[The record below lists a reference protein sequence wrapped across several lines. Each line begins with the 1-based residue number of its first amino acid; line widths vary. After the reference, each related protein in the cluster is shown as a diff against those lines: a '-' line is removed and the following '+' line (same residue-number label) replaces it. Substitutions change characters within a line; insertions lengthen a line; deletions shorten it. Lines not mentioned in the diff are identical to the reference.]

1 MNSKITYLVKLFAR
15 FKKIML
21 IRTISAG
28 YLDSPQEAVALSN
41 SCYQYHLFC
50 PLGPRMVLVGGSSVL
65 G

>member
-15 FKKIML
+15 FKKI
-21 IRTISAG
+21 TISAG